1 MMVTQL
7 LFSTLFWA
15 VLATAGL
22 NKPGCSSVTFS
33 ISAATPNP
41 LYSGAPDPNNETD
54 IVKFVHNIFTGIVLQ
69 ATGTQAV
76 SGTFNINSIYC
87 RPLISSPDDVLEI
100 LVHGISYNKTMWSG
114 LGFGDY
120 YNWHTFANLNGY
132 HTLAIDRLGHGT
144 SDHPDP
150 FALVEGALQVEI
162 MHQLIAMIKASSN
175 NPLGRSFDKI
185 AYVSVAPCFRMSCVQ
200 FLSVTYLLTPLKVG
214 HSYGSFIGGAH
225 ARIYPSDID
234 ALVLTGFS
242 TAIDFDPVANLQL
255 ASAATLCP
263 ERFPN
268 TPLGYVTTAVESE
281 RESAFYAGLYDHHI
295 PQVDFAYK
303 DTVTDGEVAGLGFI
317 LQPAF
322 GYTNPVLLVTG
333 VKDALFCHPPI
344 SSCRATLDASR
355 VFFPDSTN
363 FQYEAIPET
372 GHCLTLHYSAPAT
385 LARVHQFFNKLF
397 RH

>member
-1 MMVTQL
+1 MLTQAFL
-7 LFSTLFWA
+7 STLLWA
-15 VLATAGL
+15 VLAATGP
-22 NKPGCSSVTFS
+22 NKPGCSPVTFS
-33 ISAATPNP
+33 ILATAQNL
-41 LYSGAPDPNNETD
+41 LYSGTPDPNNETE
-54 IVKFVHNIFTGIVLQ
+54 IVNFVHNIFTGTVLQ

-76 SGTFNINSIYC
+76 SGTFNINAIYC

-150 FALVEGALQVEI
+150 FALVEGVLQVEI
-162 MHQLIAMIKASSN
+162 MHQLIALIKSSSN
-175 NPLGRSFDKI
+175 NPLGRSFGKI
-185 AYVSVAPCFRMSCVQ
+185 AY
-200 FLSVTYLLTPLKVG
+200 VG

-225 ARIYPSDID
+225 ARIYPDDID

-242 TAIDFDPVANLQL
+242 TAIVFDPVANLQL
-255 ASAATLCP
+255 ASAANLCP

-281 RESAFYAGLYDHHI
+281 REAAFYAGLYDHDI

-333 VKDALFCHPPI
+333 VNDALFCHPPI

-355 VFFPDSTN
+355 VFFPNSTN

-385 LARVHQFFNKLF
+385 FARVHQFFNKLF